1 MNIKEWLIPT
11 DKVFV
16 DLLERESSN
25 ALMSAKALFDMI
37 TNFKDIPR
45 KRSEI
50 KEMEKKGDE
59 LVHTI
64 YLRLNQTFV
73 TPLDREDISYLAS
86 TLDDVVD
93 MIYAVANRIYLYEL
107 TKTNDV
113 LKDFAGIIVKS
124 VEQIHLSLSSIDQL
138 DSRDVADRCIEVDRL
153 ENKADILLNQS
164 VASLFKEKE
173 VIKIIKLKEIY
184 EQLEMITDSCED
196 VSDIVRSLALQT
208 S

>member
-1 MNIKEWLIPT
+1 MKIKEWLIPT

-16 DLLERESSN
+16 ELLERESSN
-25 ALMSAKALFDMI
+25 ALTSANALFVMI
-37 TNFKDIPR
+37 TNVKDIPR
-45 KRSEI
+45 KRSGI
-50 KEMEKKGDE
+50 KDLEKKGDE
-59 LVHTI
+59 IVHTI

-93 MIYAVANRIYLYEL
+93 LIYAVANRIYLYEL
-107 TKTNDV
+107 SKSNDV

-138 DSRDVADRCIEVDRL
+138 DSSDIADRCIEVDRL
-153 ENKADILLNQS
+153 ENEADSLLNQS
-164 VASLFKEKE
+164 VASLFKEKDA
-173 VIKIIKLKEIY
+173 VRIIKFKEIY

-196 VSDIVRSLALQT
+196 VSDIVRSLAP
-208 S
+208 

>member
-1 MNIKEWLIPT
+1 MRIKEWLIPT

-16 DLLERESSN
+16 ELLERESSN
-25 ALMSAKALFDMI
+25 ALTSAKALFDMI
-37 TNFKDIPR
+37 TNFNDIPR

-50 KEMEKKGDE
+50 KNLEKKGDE

-93 MIYAVANRIYLYEL
+93 LIYAVANRIYLYEL
-107 TKTNDV
+107 SKSNDI
-113 LKDFAGIIVKS
+113 LKDFAGIIVNS

-138 DSRDVADRCIEVDRL
+138 DSRDIEDRCIEVDRL
-153 ENKADILLNQS
+153 ENEADSLLNQS
-164 VASLFKEKE
+164 VASLFKEKD
-173 VIKIIKLKEIY
+173 VVRIIKFKEIY

-196 VSDIVRSLALQT
+196 VSDIVRSLAGQ
-208 S
+208 SR

>member
-1 MNIKEWLIPT
+1 MKIKEWLIPT

-16 DLLERESSN
+16 ELLERESSN
-25 ALMSAKALFDMI
+25 ALTSANALFDMI

-45 KRSEI
+45 KRSDI
-50 KEMEKKGDE
+50 KDLEKKGDE
-59 LVHTI
+59 IVHTI

-93 MIYAVANRIYLYEL
+93 LIYAVANRIYLYEL
-107 TKTNDV
+107 SKSNDV

-138 DSRDVADRCIEVDRL
+138 DSSDIADRCIEVDRL
-153 ENKADILLNQS
+153 ENEADSLLNQS
-164 VASLFKEKE
+164 VASLFKEKDA
-173 VIKIIKLKEIY
+173 VRIIKFKEIY

-196 VSDIVRSLALQT
+196 VSDIVRSLAP
-208 S
+208 

>member
-1 MNIKEWLIPT
+1 MKIKEWLLPT
-11 DKVFV
+11 DKLFV
-16 DLLERESSN
+16 ELLERESSN
-25 ALMSAKALFDMI
+25 ALTSANALFDMI

-45 KRSEI
+45 KRSDI
-50 KEMEKKGDE
+50 KDLEKKGDE
-59 LVHTI
+59 IVHTI

-93 MIYAVANRIYLYEL
+93 LIYAVANRIYLYEL
-107 TKTNDV
+107 SKSNDV

-138 DSRDVADRCIEVDRL
+138 DSSDIADRCIEVDRL
-153 ENKADILLNQS
+153 ENEADSLLNQS
-164 VASLFKEKE
+164 VASLFKEKDA
-173 VIKIIKLKEIY
+173 VRIIKFKEIY

-196 VSDIVRSLALQT
+196 VSDIVRSLAP
-208 S
+208 

>member
-1 MNIKEWLIPT
+1 MKIKEWLIPT

-16 DLLERESSN
+16 ELLERESSN
-25 ALMSAKALFDMI
+25 ALTSANALFDMI

-45 KRSEI
+45 KRSDI
-50 KEMEKKGDE
+50 KDLEKKGDE
-59 LVHTI
+59 IVHTI

-93 MIYAVANRIYLYEL
+93 LIYAVANRIYLYEL
-107 TKTNDV
+107 SKSNDV

-138 DSRDVADRCIEVDRL
+138 DSSDIADRCIEVDRL
-153 ENKADILLNQS
+153 ENEADSLLNQS
-164 VASLFKEKE
+164 VASLFKEKDA
-173 VIKIIKLKEIY
+173 VRIIKFKEIY

-196 VSDIVRSLALQT
+196 VSDIVRSLGP
-208 S
+208 

>member
-1 MNIKEWLIPT
+1 MKIKEWLLPT
-11 DKVFV
+11 DKLFV
-16 DLLERESSN
+16 ELLERESSN
-25 ALMSAKALFDMI
+25 ALTSANALFDMI

-45 KRSEI
+45 KRSDI
-50 KEMEKKGDE
+50 KDLEKKGDE
-59 LVHTI
+59 IVHTI

-93 MIYAVANRIYLYEL
+93 LIYAVANRIYLYEL
-107 TKTNDV
+107 SKSNDV

-138 DSRDVADRCIEVDRL
+138 DSSDIADRCIEVDRL
-153 ENKADILLNQS
+153 ENEADRLLNQS
-164 VASLFKEKE
+164 VASLFKEKDA
-173 VIKIIKLKEIY
+173 VRIIKFKEIY

-196 VSDIVRSLALQT
+196 VSDIVRSLAP
-208 S
+208 

>member
-1 MNIKEWLIPT
+1 MKIKEWLIPT

-16 DLLERESSN
+16 ELLERESSN
-25 ALMSAKALFDMI
+25 ALTSANALFDMI

-45 KRSEI
+45 TRSDI
-50 KEMEKKGDE
+50 KDLEKKGDE
-59 LVHTI
+59 IVHTI

-93 MIYAVANRIYLYEL
+93 LIYAVANRIYLYEL
-107 TKTNDV
+107 SKSNDV

-138 DSRDVADRCIEVDRL
+138 DSSDIADRCIEVDRL
-153 ENKADILLNQS
+153 ENEADSLLNQS
-164 VASLFKEKE
+164 VASLFKEKDA
-173 VIKIIKLKEIY
+173 VRIIKFKEIY

-196 VSDIVRSLALQT
+196 VSDIVRSLAP
-208 S
+208 

>member
-1 MNIKEWLIPT
+1 MKIKEWLIPT

-16 DLLERESSN
+16 ELLERESSN
-25 ALMSAKALFDMI
+25 ALTSANALFDMI

-45 KRSEI
+45 KRSDI
-50 KEMEKKGDE
+50 KDLEKKGDE
-59 LVHTI
+59 IVHTI

-93 MIYAVANRIYLYEL
+93 LIYAVANRIYLYEL
-107 TKTNDV
+107 SKSNDV

-138 DSRDVADRCIEVDRL
+138 DSSDIADRCIEVDRL
-153 ENKADILLNQS
+153 ENEADSLLNQS
-164 VASLFKEKE
+164 VASLFKEKHA
-173 VIKIIKLKEIY
+173 VRIIKFKEIY

-196 VSDIVRSLALQT
+196 VSDIVRSLAP
-208 S
+208 